1 MTVLQRRLSDPFTHE
16 RGPVACL
23 LLHGFAG
30 SPAEV
35 RPLAES
41 LAAHGITVRVP
52 LLPGHG
58 TTPEDL
64 RRTRWPQWVRAAEIE
79 LADLQSRYGQVHVAG
94 FSMGGLLALYLAA
107 HRPVASVVTLSC
119 PIKLADWRQIL
130 VPLARYFVKD
140 YPARI
145 SNPELATQLDS
156 YDRFPMDAI
165 HSLLRL
171 ARQVRKDLPRVTAPL
186 MALQGDRDRWIAP
199 DSGEYILANV
209 STSAKTLQRFPG
221 RNHLIT
227 LEHGREEVF
236 AAVYSWVE
244 AHGR

>member
-1 MTVLQRRLSDPFTHE
+1 MTVLQRRLSEPFTYEH
-16 RGPVACL
+16 GPVACL

-35 RPLAES
+35 RPLGEF
-41 LAAHGITVRVP
+41 LAARNITVRAP

-58 TTPEDL
+58 TTPDDL
-64 RRTRWPQWVRAAEIE
+64 RRTRWPQWVRTAETE
-79 LADLQSRYGQVHVAG
+79 LVDLQGRYGQVHVVG

-107 HRPVASVVTLSC
+107 HRQVASVATLSC
-119 PIKLADWRQIL
+119 PVKLADWRQIL
-130 VPLARYFVKD
+130 VPLAQYFVKD

-145 SNPELATQLDS
+145 SNPELAIQLDS
-156 YDRFPMDAI
+156 YDRFPLAAV

-186 MALQGDRDRWIAP
+186 LALQGDRDKWIA
-199 DSGEYILANV
+199 SESAEYILANV
-209 STSAKTLQRFPG
+209 GSGEKMLQRLID

-236 AAVYSWVE
+236 DAVYSW
-244 AHGR
+244 AHAHSR